1 MDQSKFRELMF
12 TYLSQQEIYSY
23 ERKCTEL
30 RADPTY
36 RQSQFYSQVGLPRQ
50 EESLVRYGPAIVYN
64 NAGAPSNA
72 NSGGMNQPNRNDF
85 RPLTY
90 RPGGYYNNT
99 SGRERPQMNQ
109 YQSGFQNR
117 TIGSSPGV
125 NVENTTQN
133 SSLPKPLQP
142 NPVANTNSNTGGSA
156 TVTAAGAKD
165 YSNVICFGCKE
176 KGHIVPNC
184 PKLLAKSSANLVA
197 ELMQTSVEDTS
208 PLETQIP
215 LWKENLMNILHFCE
229 GADPDRAVYAQSA
242 EGHTLAYIREEIESI
257 PLDDEPNET
266 YINYV
271 GRRVAEIQGN

>member
-1 MDQSKFRELMF
+1 
-12 TYLSQQEIYSY
+12 
-23 ERKCTEL
+23 
-30 RADPTY
+30 
-36 RQSQFYSQVGLPRQ
+36 
-50 EESLVRYGPAIVYN
+50 
-64 NAGAPSNA
+64 
-72 NSGGMNQPNRNDF
+72 
-85 RPLTY
+85 
-90 RPGGYYNNT
+90 
-99 SGRERPQMNQ
+99 MNQ

-142 NPVANTNSNTGGSA
+142 NPVANTNGSA
-156 TVTAAGAKD
+156 GGNATTAAAGAKD

-184 PKLLAKSSANLVA
+184 PKLLAKSSVSLVA

-208 PLETQIP
+208 PPEAQIP

-229 GADPDRAVYAQSA
+229 GANPDRAVYAQSA

-257 PLDDEPNET
+257 PLDEEPNET